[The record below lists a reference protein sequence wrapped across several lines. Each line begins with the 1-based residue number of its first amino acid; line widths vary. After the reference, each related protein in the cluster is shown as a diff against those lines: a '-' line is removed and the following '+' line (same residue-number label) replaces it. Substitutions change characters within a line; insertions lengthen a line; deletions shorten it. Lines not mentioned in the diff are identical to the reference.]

1 MPLVIRHSFILRGL
15 NCSCT
20 RQQASEASQVVART
34 LMNRFYGGQA
44 MQPGCDLKYT
54 VVGSVVKYDESR
66 HLAVLVILYTKT
78 ISPRLM
84 LYHSR
89 IEPD

>member
-1 MPLVIRHSFILRGL
+1 
-15 NCSCT
+15 
-20 RQQASEASQVVART
+20 
-34 LMNRFYGGQA
+34 
-44 MQPGCDLKYT
+44 MQPGCDLKCT